1 MDEKYRHDL
10 YLSQFYLK
18 IMTAY
23 KYIKGFMN
31 KMNKHKDHLDSVR
44 RQNMAAIK
52 MKNRSL
58 RRLRLKG
65 RDLKTR
71 LK

>member
-31 KMNKHKDHLDSVR
+31 KMNKQKDHLDSVR